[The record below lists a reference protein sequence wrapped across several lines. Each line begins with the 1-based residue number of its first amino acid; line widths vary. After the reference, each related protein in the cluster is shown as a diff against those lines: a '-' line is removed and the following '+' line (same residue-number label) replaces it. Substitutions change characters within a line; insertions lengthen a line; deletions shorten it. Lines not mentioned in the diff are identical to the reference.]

1 LLLGFIAIVY
11 FSKAWNE
18 RKPSLFPY
26 IETEG
31 WRFGAFA
38 VAPFGSLVA
47 IGLAVGYLVA
57 SWRAQLNGIGR
68 ESFAKLSLWVIAAA
82 FLGGHL
88 AKFAYVPDGW
98 RLVLTHPSVLL
109 NIFQGQASFGSFI
122 GGYLA
127 SLAFMLWNR
136 VPYRDWFL
144 YADAGCFAVPFGWWF
159 GRAGCYLLHDH
170 PGIRTSSFLGVQYP
184 GGARYDLGLL
194 EALFLLALAALFL
207 FLDRK
212 PRPRGFYYVA
222 FLLCYGP
229 FRFWLDTLHVDPP
242 RYGGWTVDQI
252 ASSLMIAGAVVIILD
267 LIRLERTRTPLIT
280 SPEAYDRKISAV
292 PQEQ

>member
-1 LLLGFIAIVY
+1 MYTCSQACGT
-11 FSKAWNE
+11 KG
-18 RKPSLFPY
+18 KPYLFPY
-26 IETEG
+26 IETGG
-31 WRFGAFA
+31 WHLGAFA
-38 VAPFGSLVA
+38 FAPFGALVA
-47 IGLAVGYLVA
+47 IGLASGYLVA
-57 SWRAQLNGIGR
+57 SWRARLNGIGR

-88 AKFAYVPDGW
+88 AKFAYVTDGW
-98 RLVLTHPSVLL
+98 RVILAQPSILL

-127 SLAFMLWNR
+127 SLAFMLWNS

-144 YADAGCFAVPFGWWF
+144 YADAGCFAVPFGWSI
-159 GRAGCYLLHDH
+159 GRVGCYLLHDH

-184 GGARYDLGLL
+184 GGTRYDLGLL
-194 EALFLLALAALFL
+194 EVLFLIALGALFL

-252 ASSLMIAGAVVIILD
+252 ASTLMIVGAAVITLD
-267 LIRLERTRTPLIT
+267 LVRLERSRTRLMPA
-280 SPEAYDRKISAV
+280 PEVYDRKIRAV